1 MQYKVGLEIA
11 AAFFLAVLYVF
22 LWVQYGKGSQVN
34 RKFRM
39 LTLCVLAA
47 NVLDV
52 VTACT
57 ISYSA
62 AVPQLLNLLLNTAY
76 LVVDALAGFYFLCY
90 VYAYICPGRE
100 NVPGLLINRVCT
112 WIYIATLALN
122 LFTGHYIYFDANGQ
136 YQHGIFYPI
145 LFAVPLYYMVFASL
159 VLWRNRDCFQKKQRT
174 SIVIFTIS
182 AVLGTA
188 VQALFLPNV
197 LIGLFGV
204 ALGVTIVAFSLETP
218 DYQRLVETMDVL
230 SQTKEEAE
238 RDKEKAMAADKAK
251 GEFLANMSHELR
263 TPLNAVLGYNGLIMS
278 GTKESHIA
286 EYAGNIQNAGR
297 TLLSIISDILDFSVL
312 DEGKLQLHATPYS
325 TASLLEDVVT
335 YAEYH
340 TGKKGLQ
347 LVLSV
352 DENIPGQLLG
362 DSVRL
367 TQVINNLV
375 SNAAKYTKQGY
386 VKLQVEW
393 KKQTDEAGTLTVS
406 VADSGIGMREEDIEK
421 ISESFLRFEKE
432 KTEGIQGLGLGLS
445 IVTRLLHLM
454 GGELTVESEYE
465 QGSTFAFSVEQK
477 IMEEAPLGDRFS
489 GAARNDKRPQEEE
502 READVFYAPGARIL
516 AVDDNLMNLDLFVG
530 MLKDT
535 GMTVDTASDGREA
548 LKLLE
553 AHNYDL
559 IFIDHMM
566 PDMDGIMM
574 LGEMHRRE
582 LARQVPV
589 VVLTANAVAGAW
601 ERYMEAGFDEYLS
614 KPVRRGQLLG
624 VIRHYLPDYLIVQKT
639 ESKEAPAKK
648 DDFLS
653 RISFLDTTM
662 AMGYL
667 GDSEQFYQE
676 MLASYLHNNR
686 RVELQQYFEER
697 DWENYRN
704 GVHALK
710 STSLAIG
717 AVALSGLAKELELAA
732 KKGDTVFIEENH
744 GEMMQEY
751 ELLLARI
758 EVAIAE
764 DTYADETT
772 ETADKREIQILVVD
786 DDPLNLRIAQN
797 MLSKQYQVSAA
808 NSGTDAL
815 KFLENHHPDLILL
828 DLHMPGMDGFA
839 VQDALKKNPKWR
851 EIPVIFLTADEDCE
865 TEIQGFQAGAM
876 DFIKKPF
883 AADIVIARVQ
893 RILELDH
900 LKKCLQEEVRR
911 QTKHTEN
918 LSLQIIEALAGAID
932 AKDTYTSGHSKR
944 VAHYA
949 REIARR
955 VGKSE
960 QEQRNIYFAAML
972 HDVGKIGVPDQ
983 IINKPDKLTD
993 EEYAIVKR
1001 HPVIG
1006 ADILKNVSE
1015 IPGIVEG
1022 ARWHHERYDG
1032 GGYPDGLRGEEI
1044 PEGAR
1049 IICVADAYD
1058 AMTSKRSYRDV
1069 LPKETVKDQLK
1080 QGIGTQFDAT
1090 FAQIMLQMM
1099 EEDVDYKLR
1108 EEG

>member
-34 RKFRM
+34 CKFRR
-39 LTLCVLAA
+39 LTLCVLTA

-62 AVPQLLNLLLNTAY
+62 AVPQMLNLLLNTVY
-76 LVVDALAGFYFLCY
+76 LVVDALVGFYFLCY
-90 VYAYICPGRE
+90 VYAYICPERKK
-100 NVPGLLINRVCT
+100 VPGLLINRVCT

-122 LFTGHYIYFDANGQ
+122 LLTGHYIYFDADGQ

-145 LFAVPLYYMVFASL
+145 LFAVPLYYMIFASL
-159 VLWRNRDCFQKKQRT
+159 VLWRNRDCFQKIQRV
-174 SIVIFTIS
+174 SIVIFTIA
-182 AVLGTA
+182 AVLGTV
-188 VQALFLPNV
+188 VQALFLPDV

-238 RDKEKAMAADKAK
+238 RDKEKAMAAD
-251 GEFLANMSHELR
+251 
-263 TPLNAVLGYNGLIMS
+263 
-278 GTKESHIA
+278 
-286 EYAGNIQNAGR
+286 
-297 TLLSIISDILDFSVL
+297 
-312 DEGKLQLHATPYS
+312 
-325 TASLLEDVVT
+325 
-335 YAEYH
+335 
-340 TGKKGLQ
+340 
-347 LVLSV
+347 
-352 DENIPGQLLG
+352 
-362 DSVRL
+362 
-367 TQVINNLV
+367 
-375 SNAAKYTKQGY
+375 
-386 VKLQVEW
+386 
-393 KKQTDEAGTLTVS
+393 
-406 VADSGIGMREEDIEK
+406 
-421 ISESFLRFEKE
+421 
-432 KTEGIQGLGLGLS
+432 
-445 IVTRLLHLM
+445 
-454 GGELTVESEYE
+454 
-465 QGSTFAFSVEQK
+465 
-477 IMEEAPLGDRFS
+477 
-489 GAARNDKRPQEEE
+489 
-502 READVFYAPGARIL
+502 
-516 AVDDNLMNLDLFVG
+516 DNQMNLDLLAG
-530 MLKDT
+530 MSKDT
-535 GMTVDTASDGREA
+535 GMAVDIVGAGR
-548 LKLLE
+548 KT
-553 AHNYDL
+553 
-559 IFIDHMM
+559 
-566 PDMDGIMM
+566 
-574 LGEMHRRE
+574 
-582 LARQVPV
+582 PV
-589 VVLTANAVAGAW
+589 
-601 ERYMEAGFDEYLS
+601 
-614 KPVRRGQLLG
+614 K
-624 VIRHYLPDYLIVQKT
+624 
-639 ESKEAPAKK
+639 KE
-648 DDFLS
+648 DFLS

-667 GDSEQFYQE
+667 GDSEEFYQE

-686 RVELQQYFEER
+686 SVELQQEFEKH
-697 DWENYRN
+697 DWENYCN

-764 DTYADETT
+764 DAHADGTT
-772 ETADKREIQILVVD
+772 ETADKKEIRILVVD

-815 KFLENHHPDLILL
+815 KFLENHQPDLILL

-839 VQDALKKNPKWR
+839 VQDTLKKNPKWQ

-883 AADIVIARVQ
+883 AADIVKARVQ

-944 VAHYA
+944 VAYYA

-1032 GGYPDGLRGEEI
+1032 SGYPDGLRGEEI

-1058 AMTSKRSYRDV
+1058 AMTSKRSYRGI
-1069 LPKETVKDQLK
+1069 LPKETVKEQLK
-1080 QGIGTQFDAT
+1080 QGIGTQFDAV
-1090 FAQIMLQMM
+1090 FAQVMLQMM